1 MLLWAPASNEEL
13 QEILR
18 QQIMVER
25 FVSPDWPNTEEH
37 QQWLQTAS
45 DKEIADWIQEQA

>member
-1 MLLWAPASNEEL
+1 MDTKRITAIATLAKVSEQTA
-13 QEILR
+13 R
-18 QQIMVER
+18 QWIEY
-25 FVSPDWPNTEEH
+25 DWPNTEEH